1 MSLWEWAQVNDFFLI
16 QQDLFIFFSIQKYL
30 DDKQEKTDFFE
41 SYEKD
46 TEQETEIEYTTLTP
60 DLDTVG

>member
-1 MSLWEWAQVNDFFLI
+1 MIFFLI